1 MPSLTVENYVKTIWQ
16 ITNTQDGRAASTG
29 QIATALGV
37 APGTV
42 TSMLKTLDAARLAT
56 HRRYEGVALT
66 RAGRM
71 LALRVI
77 RRHRLI
83 ELFLLRTLDM
93 TWDEVHDEAEHLEH
107 AVSDLLVDRIDAYL
121 GHPEV
126 DPHGDP
132 IPRADAQSLPA
143 ADEAATRPL
152 AECAAGSSFRLA
164 RVLDQSPP
172 FLRYLTESGLELNAT
187 GAVERN
193 PDGAGLMRIRV
204 GDRRLSL
211 AIDAAGKLLVGEA

>member
-1 MPSLTVENYVKTIWQ
+1 MT
-16 ITNTQDGRAASTG
+16 
-29 QIATALGV
+29 
-37 APGTV
+37 
-42 TSMLKTLDAARLAT
+42 ARLAASFAL
-56 HRRYEGVALT
+56 VAT
-66 RAGRM
+66 
-71 LALRVI
+71 LAPAL
-77 RRHRLI
+77 
-83 ELFLLRTLDM
+83 
-93 TWDEVHDEAEHLEH
+93 A
-107 AVSDLLVDRIDAYL
+107 
-121 GHPEV
+121 
-126 DPHGDP
+126 
-132 IPRADAQSLPA
+132 PA

-152 AECAAGSSFRLA
+152 AECAAGASFRLA